1 MVAFIEVIFPMDRAT
16 ASKVKSRY
24 IVPIDEAELACRIME
39 AQMHVSDPSIKRP
52 EGYTP
57 EMALAISDPLVAEM
71 ARHAARAAM
80 TYWAECISTANRT
93 N

>member
-1 MVAFIEVIFPMDRAT
+1 MDRAT
-16 ASKVKSRY
+16 ARKVKSRY
-24 IVPIDEAELACRIME
+24 VVPINEAELACRIME
-39 AQMHVSDPSIKRP
+39 AQIRVCDPNIKRP
-52 EGYTP
+52 DGYTP

-80 TYWAECISTANRT
+80 NYWAECITNANRT